1 MKSSLTSKKLGS
13 VSCFLPMKIMVKYM
27 KWVQRARKFESAF
40 CLFFVIPKGNKKKIS
55 NFKVRQIRVNDKKK
69 KNSFDTTKA
78 YLGAC
83 QISLIYGSRCSRMDQ
98 VNFWKAAFKNLN
110 DMVC

>member
-1 MKSSLTSKKLGS
+1 MKSSQTSKKLGS

-27 KWVQRARKFESAF
+27 KWVQPARKFESAF

-69 KNSFDTTKA
+69 KKILSI
-78 YLGAC
+78 
-83 QISLIYGSRCSRMDQ
+83 QQRRI
-98 VNFWKAAFKNLN
+98 
-110 DMVC
+110 